1 MIMFIYTMITMLVC
15 ITNVLL
21 TDDADWYHGYTGTW
35 NKLMGGTSD
44 EMTEMTEN
52 THG

>member
-1 MIMFIYTMITMLVC
+1 MFIYIMVVC
-15 ITNVLL
+15 IINVS
-21 TDDADWYHGYTGTW
+21 TDDADWYTGTW

-44 EMTEMTEN
+44 EMTEN